1 MSQEPEMQRV
11 THIGMLTDGGVTL
24 QEFLAV
30 NGTIGLSDTLDSN
43 ARSVFEVFKCSEE
56 LLRKRF
62 QGLLLECL

>member
-1 MSQEPEMQRV
+1 
-11 THIGMLTDGGVTL
+11 MLTDGGVTL

-43 ARSVFEVFKCSEE
+43 ARSVFEVFKCNEE